1 MGKFVDEEVPVKQA
15 SIPIVIADTPK
26 KKSKPRTP
34 KVNKEPL
41 IYELKIL
48 IACSRSGHKKYL
60 QYSEYKIKTAEQLNI
75 RINDLISLISK

>member
-1 MGKFVDEEVPVKQA
+1 MGDFVDEETKTV
-15 SIPIVIADTPK
+15 VINAESKRPK
-26 KKSKPRTP
+26 IPRT

-60 QYSEYKIKTAEQLNI
+60 QYPKYNIKTSEQLNI
-75 RINDLISLISK
+75 RINDLINLISK